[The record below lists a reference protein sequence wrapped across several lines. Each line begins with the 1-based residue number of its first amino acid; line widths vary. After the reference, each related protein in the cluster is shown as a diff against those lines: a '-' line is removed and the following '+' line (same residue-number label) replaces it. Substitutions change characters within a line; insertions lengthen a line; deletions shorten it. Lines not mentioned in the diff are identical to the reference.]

1 MTKRV
6 HVPVATRRAQ
16 LVEAAMR
23 VMRRDGAW
31 ALTTRAVAKDAE
43 VPLGAVHYAFD
54 SKTSLMRAVY
64 AEDVETAAAVLGGA
78 LSLSGDPHEVLRCA
92 MQRYAASLRTD
103 PQAEL
108 VFQELG
114 LMGVRDEELT
124 ALAAE
129 AVVGF
134 RTELARFLTQ
144 VAADAEHVWD
154 VPVEVLAESLFGS
167 LIGLAQ
173 NWLGTGDDALLD
185 ACLDDVALQLGRR
198 LSPV

>member
-64 AEDVETAAAVLGGA
+64 AADIDSAATVLGGA
-78 LSLSGDPHEVLRCA
+78 LNPGDDPREVLRRA
-92 MQRYAASLRTD
+92 VRRYAASLRLD
-103 PQAEL
+103 PQVEL

-124 ALAAE
+124 ALSRE
-129 AVVGF
+129 AVVDY
-134 RTELARFLTQ
+134 RAEVARFLTQ
-144 VAADAEHVWD
+144 VAADAGQVWD
-154 VPVEVLAESLFGS
+154 APVEVLAESLFGS

-173 NWLGTGDDALLD
+173 NWLGTRDDALLD
-185 ACLDDVALQLGRR
+185 DCLEDVADQLARR
-198 LSPV
+198 LSVQ